1 MIVGIP
7 KETFPDEK
15 RVALVPQGAAS
26 LTKAGF
32 EVFVE
37 AGAGDK
43 SGFSDSE
50 YTDKGAKIVEKRKDL
65 FNKADIIMQVRG
77 FGANIDN
84 GKPDLKLVKQNHL
97 VIGLHNPLSSIDA
110 MKELAGRKA
119 TVFAM
124 ELIPRITKAQSM
136 DTLSSMATIAGYK
149 AVLLAAETL
158 PKMFPMLMT
167 AAGTV
172 SPARVFVVGAGVA
185 GLQAI
190 ATAKRLGA
198 VVKAYDVRDAVK
210 EQIES
215 LGAKFVELPVE
226 AKDAEDSGGYAKE
239 MDEAFYQRQREMMA
253 KVLAESDVV
262 ITTASIPGKKAPI
275 LITADMVKGMPKDS
289 VIVDLAAENGG
300 NCELTEPGKTVVKN
314 EVVIIGPAN
323 IPSDIP
329 YHASQMYSKNVI
341 TFLLYIIKEGKL
353 REDMDDEI
361 LAGTMVT
368 KDGEIVH
375 PNVKKIAGS

>member
-65 FNKADIIMQVRG
+65 FSKAEIIMQVRG
-77 FGANIDN
+77 FGANIDI
-84 GKPDLKLVKQNHL
+84 GKSDLKLVKQNQL
-97 VIGLHNPLSSIDA
+97 VIGLHNPLTSIDA
-110 MKELAGRKA
+110 MKELAGRKV

-124 ELIPRITKAQSM
+124 ELRPRRTKAQSM
-136 DTLSSMATIAGYK
+136 DTLSSMATSAGYK
-149 AVLLAAETL
+149 AVLLAAQAL

-167 AAGTV
+167 AAGTIA
-172 SPARVFVVGAGVA
+172 PARAFIVGAGVA

-275 LITADMVKGMPKDS
+275 LVTADMVKGMPKGS

-300 NCELTEPGKTVVKN
+300 NCELTEPGKTVAKN
-314 EVVIIGPAN
+314 DVVIIGPAN

-353 REDMDDEI
+353 MEDMDDEI

-375 PNVKKIAGS
+375 PNVKKLAGG

>member
-65 FNKADIIMQVRG
+65 FSKAEIIMQVRG
-77 FGANIDN
+77 FGANIDI
-84 GKPDLKLVKQNHL
+84 GKSDLKLVKQNQL
-97 VIGLHNPLSSIDA
+97 VIGLHNPLASIDA
-110 MKELAGRKA
+110 MKELAKRKVTA
-119 TVFAM
+119 FAM

-149 AVLLAAETL
+149 AVLLAAESL

-167 AAGTV
+167 AAGTIA
-172 SPARVFVVGAGVA
+172 PARAFVVGAGVA

-353 REDMDDEI
+353 MEDMDDEI

-368 KDGEIVH
+368 KNGEIVH

>member
-50 YTDKGAKIVEKRKDL
+50 YSDKGAKIVEKRKEL
-65 FNKADIIMQVRG
+65 FNKAEIVLQVRG

-84 GKPDLKLVKQNHL
+84 GKSDLKLVKQNHL
-97 VIGLHNPLSSIDA
+97 VIGLHNPLTSIDA
-110 MKELAGRKA
+110 MKELAGRKV

-149 AVLLAAETL
+149 AVLLAAQAL

-167 AAGTV
+167 AAGTIA
-172 SPARVFVVGAGVA
+172 PARAFIVGAGVA

-353 REDMDDEI
+353 MEDMDDEI

-368 KDGEIVH
+368 KNGEIVH